1 MNYTTDLEIS
11 NLRGSSKE
19 YMNDKFPSLIESLE
33 EQREQLNRLE
43 IKEMENLEAKG
54 NDSDYIYFKNNK
66 WAHFSIGLFA
76 IRGTKERLQG
86 YIKQLEKDMDKTE
99 VKDKKEHLI
108 F

>member
-1 MNYTTDLEIS
+1 MNYTTDLKMQ

-19 YMNDKFPSLIESLE
+19 YMNDNFPNLIESLE

-54 NDSDYIYFKNNK
+54 NDSDYKYFRENK

>member
-19 YMNDKFPSLIESLE
+19 YMNDNFPSLIESLS
-33 EQREQLNRLE
+33 EQIEQLARLE

-54 NDSDYIYFKNNK
+54 NDKDYIYFKNNK

-86 YIKQLEKDMDKTE
+86 YIKKLEKDMNKTE

>member
-1 MNYTTDLEIS
+1 MNYTTDLKMQ

-19 YMNDKFPSLIESLE
+19 YMNDNFPNLIESLS
-33 EQREQLNRLE
+33 EQIEQLARLE

-54 NDSDYIYFKNNK
+54 NDKDYIYFKNNK

-86 YIKQLEKDMDKTE
+86 YIKKLEKDMNKP
-99 VKDKKEHLI
+99 VKEKKEHLI